1 MARDA
6 LLRRPP
12 LSMISVILIGFSLL
26 AATVC
31 VNALGLA
38 ALLRYLQQTRPAAS
52 RGIWPITWL
61 LIRTAWALIA
71 IHGIGIAIWAAA
83 YLLIG
88 AMPDAE
94 SAFYFSGVTYTTVG
108 YGDLVLPLRWRMLG
122 PLEGMTGILMCG
134 LSGAFFFAVVVRTFG
149 FKGNDQGLDMPER

>member
-61 LIRTAWALIA
+61 LIRTAWAL
-71 IHGIGIAIWAAA
+71 IAIWAAA

-149 FKGNDQGLDMPER
+149 FKANDQGLDMPER